1 MKRDEL
7 FSIAEGILR
16 LSDSP
21 ADVVIFY
28 NNYIFQRFANSF
40 IHQPT
45 YEENINIGIRIRE
58 DNRVSVVWTNS
69 VEREKL
75 GDIVR
80 KAKQLLKEEEFV
92 FEMKKK
98 EIPVSEFSY
107 DEFEI
112 DFEKSA
118 NIIKEVIKIG
128 RDYKAFGNFY
138 SGFQHILLLSSD
150 GFEGYNKVSINNLTI
165 NYINASSAWSQYSS
179 YKFSDILENYE
190 NIAKDCLNKAILNE
204 NPSEI
209 EPGKYPV
216 ILSSLALNDIL
227 KLINYYALSSK
238 KYYEGTSPFAG
249 KLNQKL
255 FSDKLNL
262 YEEPLNRN
270 LFTTT
275 FDFEGNIKENFP
287 VIENGVLKNI
297 ALNNKYSKLLNLQ
310 NNASAN
316 IPFSDYPIFL
326 HLHLK
331 GGDKS
336 LNDII
341 GETERGILVNRIW
354 YVNLVEP
361 MSLTITGMTR
371 DGLFLIENGKI
382 KCGLKNMRF
391 TQSFISALN
400 NIEVISKDE
409 KIIVDT
415 NFYEFF
421 PIGSILPDVK
431 FSEFQFI
438 SKTEF

>member
-1 MKRDEL
+1 MKKDEL
-7 FSIAEGILR
+7 FSIAESILR

-21 ADVVIFY
+21 TDVVIFY
-28 NNYIFQRFANSF
+28 NNYVFQRFANSF

-58 DNRVSVVWTNS
+58 GSRVSVVWTNS
-69 VEREKL
+69 VEKEKL
-75 GDIVR
+75 ANIIK
-80 KAKQLLKEEEFV
+80 KAKELLREEEFV
-92 FEMKKK
+92 FEMSKK
-98 EIPVSEFSY
+98 EIPISEFTY

-118 NIIKEVIKIG
+118 SIIKEIISIG
-128 RDYKAFGNFY
+128 RNYKAFGNFF
-138 SGFQHILLLSSD
+138 SGFQHTLLLSSD
-150 GFEGYNKVSINNLTI
+150 GFEGYNKASMNNLTI
-165 NYINASSAWSQYSS
+165 NYINKSSAWSQYSS

-190 NIAKDCLNKAILNE
+190 NTAKDCLNKAILNE
-204 NPSEI
+204 NLSEI
-209 EPGKYPV
+209 EPGKYTV
-216 ILSSLALNDIL
+216 ILSSLAISDIL
-227 KLINYYALSSK
+227 SLIDHYALSSK
-238 KYYEGTSPFAG
+238 SYYEGTSPFAG
-249 KLNQKL
+249 KLNQKV

-270 LFTTT
+270 LFAIT
-275 FDFEGNIKENFP
+275 FDFEGNIRENFP

-297 ALNNKYSKLLNLQ
+297 ALNNKYSKLLNLR
-310 NNASAN
+310 NNACAN
-316 IPFSDYPIFL
+316 IPFFDYPIFS

-331 GGDKS
+331 GGNKS
-336 LNDII
+336 LNDILE
-341 GETERGILVNRIW
+341 ETERGILVSRIW
-354 YVNLVEP
+354 YANLVEP

-400 NIEVISKDE
+400 NIEAISKDE
-409 KIIVDT
+409 KLIVGS

-421 PIGSILPDVK
+421 PGGFILPDIK